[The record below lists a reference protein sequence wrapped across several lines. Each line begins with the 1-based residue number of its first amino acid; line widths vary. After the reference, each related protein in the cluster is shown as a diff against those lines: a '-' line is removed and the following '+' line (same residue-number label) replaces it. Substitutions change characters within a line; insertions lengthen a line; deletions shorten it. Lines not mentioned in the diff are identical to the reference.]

1 MSARLA
7 VCMIARDEAAN
18 LPVALR
24 SVAGVADEL
33 IVVDTGSR
41 DATPQIAAEFGA
53 RVGYFAWSDDFAAAR
68 NAALDLATAHWVL
81 WLDADEELRP
91 ESAAELRAAVD
102 DPRGLAR
109 LVLRRDLCDRARPGF
124 FTRMWQ
130 LRLFRRRP
138 DLRFIGR
145 CHPHFPLRLESLAV
159 AEGLTYGPSEIE
171 LNHYGYI
178 EPGVRLSKAQR
189 AVRLLELELRD
200 RPGQLY
206 YLVELGR
213 TLLQFDPPR
222 GIAVL
227 GEAAQ
232 LLAAERGA
240 PQPSSPACALLL
252 EHLLQVPPPLP
263 GGFTPE
269 EVRALCERWFP
280 RAAPLIW
287 LRAREDYAAGRFAA
301 CERRLRQLLQMGRDG
316 TYDQWVSFDPA
327 IISEDAQLCL
337 AACLVR
343 QARLDEADSLLRP
356 LAADARLGPA
366 ARENLAAIA
375 RLRRLR

>member
-1 MSARLA
+1 
-7 VCMIARDEAAN
+7 MIARDEAAN

-24 SVAGVADEL
+24 SVAGAADEV

-41 DATPQIAAEFGA
+41 DATPQIAANFGA
-53 RVGYFAWSDDFAAAR
+53 RVGAFAWCDDFSAAR
-68 NAALDLATAHWVL
+68 NAALDLATAEWVL

-91 ESAAELRAAVD
+91 ESAAALRAAVAE
-102 DPRGLAR
+102 PHGLAR
-109 LVLRRDLCDRARPGF
+109 LVLRRDLFDAARPEF

-130 LRLFRRRP
+130 VRLFRRRP

-145 CHPHFPLRLESLAV
+145 CHPHFPVRLESLAV

-178 EPGVRLSKAQR
+178 EPGARLSKAQR
-189 AVRLLELELRD
+189 AARLLELELRD

-206 YLVELGR
+206 YQVELGR
-213 TLLQFDPPR
+213 TLLQFDRPR

-232 LLAAERGA
+232 LLAAERAA

-263 GGFTPE
+263 GGFAPE

-287 LRAREDYAAGRFAA
+287 LRAREDYAAGRYAA
-301 CERRLRQLLQMGRDG
+301 CERRLRQLLRMGRDG

-327 IISEDAQLCL
+327 IISGDAQVCL
-337 AACLVR
+337 GACLIR

-356 LAADARLGPA
+356 LAADPRLGPA

-375 RLRRLR
+375 RLRRVR